1 MCCIVFSHCKLGITL
16 FTRDVPKNP
25 HLRVLCC
32 AVLPGLLSR
41 WYMASV
47 IIGATSVEQA
57 KENIDACLLKL
68 DDETLE
74 AMDQLYTKH
83 GNITFTD

>member
-1 MCCIVFSHCKLGITL
+1 
-16 FTRDVPKNP
+16 
-25 HLRVLCC
+25 
-32 AVLPGLLSR
+32 
-41 WYMASV
+41 MASV

-57 KENIDACLLKL
+57 NENIDACLMKL

-74 AMDQLYTKH
+74 AMDLLYTKH